1 MIASA
6 TLMPKSEIDPLC
18 NCKKKFIGNDF
29 VSVVFN
35 DSGSPYV
42 LGTISGKFA
51 HVALEVVI
59 FHFSSSLFLSEFVYS
74 SPEV

>member
-1 MIASA
+1 
-6 TLMPKSEIDPLC
+6 MPKSEIDPFC

-35 DSGSPYV
+35 DSGLPYV

-51 HVALEVVI
+51 HVALEEI
-59 FHFSSSLFLSEFVYS
+59 EFLFLPVFK
-74 SPEV
+74 